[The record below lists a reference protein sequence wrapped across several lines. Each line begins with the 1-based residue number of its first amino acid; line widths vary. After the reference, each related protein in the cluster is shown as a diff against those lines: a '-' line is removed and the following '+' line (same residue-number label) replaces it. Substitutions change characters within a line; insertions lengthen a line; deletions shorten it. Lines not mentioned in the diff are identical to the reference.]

1 MPHPICSLHSALQF
15 VYSVPVLTVAEELV
29 IIQEGGNF
37 TLTCSSSLPNLP
49 IDWLHLPTF
58 NRQSGPT
65 ISVTGASYS
74 DEGDYRC
81 SILEMGELTIA
92 SVTVTVDVILSELAP
107 ARYDDYSNVEVYF
120 LHAVSV
126 LHPGAYL

>member
-1 MPHPICSLHSALQF
+1 M
-15 VYSVPVLTVAEELV
+15 LTVAEELV
-29 IIQEGGNF
+29 ILQEGENF

-49 IDWLHLPTF
+49 IEWLHLPTF

-65 ISVTGASYS
+65 ISVTGASYR

-81 SILEMGELTIA
+81 SILEMGELTVA
-92 SVTVTVDVILSELAP
+92 SVIVTVDVILSELAP

-126 LHPGAYL
+126 LHPSAYL